1 MKGKAKK
8 GDLRDICGTVCCPN
22 AVFAYLRATK
32 CSAVLM
38 LSLPF
43 FISHVKG
50 VVISKIIKKTETL
63 IVIIFSFISPQVS
76 ECLFKTSK
84 YVIYI

>member
-38 LSLPF
+38 LSLHLF
-43 FISHVKG
+43 FNHVNR
-50 VVISKIIKKTETL
+50 
-63 IVIIFSFISPQVS
+63 VIIAKITKKNRKTYKDSFFYYFSLFFKYWFSYNKLY
-76 ECLFKTSK
+76 CLL
-84 YVIYI
+84 